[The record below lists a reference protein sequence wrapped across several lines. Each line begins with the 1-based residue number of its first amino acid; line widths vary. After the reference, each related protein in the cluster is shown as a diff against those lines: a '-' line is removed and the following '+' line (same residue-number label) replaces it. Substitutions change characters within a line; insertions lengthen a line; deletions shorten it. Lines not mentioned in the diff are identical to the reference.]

1 MQRKTEEIRNEL
13 TDQIDKIQEIKDLQ
27 TELGPLQTAWQS
39 YLSKLERRRMLI
51 KAWKDIIRSLSQHER
66 RPMAA

>member
-39 YLSKLERRRMLI
+39 YLSKLDVGGCSSKLGRIL
-51 KAWKDIIRSLSQHER
+51 
-66 RPMAA
+66 